1 MIRATVDTR
10 RADRWLARFAVSAT
24 RAVKSAVW
32 RAAADIADDVRA
44 DTPVLSGR
52 LRDSVRR
59 RPTGAAIEI
68 GFTPRTAGPTVG
80 QVIAA
85 AGTAAA
91 PHVPLRAIAEDST
104 DDVVDAV
111 ETAIA
116 DLI

>member
-10 RADRWLARFAVSAT
+10 RAERWLARFADRAT
-24 RAVKSAVW
+24 RAVDAAVW
-32 RAAADIADDVRA
+32 RAAADVADDVRA
-44 DTPVLSGR
+44 DTPVQTGR

-59 RPTGAAIEI
+59 RRTGAAVEI
-68 GFTPRTAGPTVG
+68 GFTPAAGGPTLG

-91 PHVPLRAIAEDST
+91 PHVPLRGIAEDST
-104 DDVVDAV
+104 EVVDAV
-111 ETAIA
+111 ESAIA